1 MGCCHLHTSTP
12 QILSRI
18 PTNKPSQLS
27 LFSSVQ
33 PKFRINYQNQ
43 NQQPPPISTTRVT
56 QRQPPIP
63 ETDAYSVKFRTLG
76 GCKLGISRYPDFEY
90 NDEGGTGSGTG
101 LKIVDGDLDGEVLV
115 NFDLETLYI
124 PPLTSATTRFLG
136 LPLPPFLKIDIV
148 PELFRGIIN
157 QKSGKVDLEFRAKFL
172 FSIGS
177 IYKAPPLLV
186 ETVNIRGVKGNTEKW
201 ERGESE

>member
-27 LFSSVQ
+27 LFSSAQ
-33 PKFRINYQNQ
+33 PKFRINNQNQ
-43 NQQPPPISTTRVT
+43 NQPPPPISTTTVT

-63 ETDAYSVKFRTLG
+63 ETDAYSVEFRTLG

-124 PPLTSATTRFLG
+124 PPLTNATTRFLG